1 MLLTYSLDTDAAN
14 GTAVVNADGSFS
26 YTPDL
31 NTNGPDSFTY
41 TVSDGNGASNTYTV
55 NVNVAAVNDAPDDS
69 GSTTPDPE
77 LFEDPETDDE
87 QDPDVEVPTS
97 EEPATDPVIED
108 EQAPPVEE
116 PMMPQGSA
124 DADDQL
130 VHIEDSEIKEN
141 EEIIYLTDEM
151 DTDIRTEERE
161 DDHSLLYFDNDL
173 YKNLI
178 PSKYMAINYT
188 AADGPILKSGDNLS
202 ILDFDSD
209 DPKQIDVNGDY
220 DLHRQE
226 IDESFDTELK
236 SQAIKAKIVTISAAS
251 FAAGFVSYLL
261 RAGSFV
267 SSLMSSLP
275 LWRGFDPI
283 AIFSGDKKKQKDRNK
298 IPNKNEPKSE
308 TLFDGEAE

>member
-1 MLLTYSLDTDAAN
+1 
-14 GTAVVNADGSFS
+14 
-26 YTPDL
+26 
-31 NTNGPDSFTY
+31 
-41 TVSDGNGASNTYTV
+41 
-55 NVNVAAVNDAPDDS
+55 
-69 GSTTPDPE
+69 
-77 LFEDPETDDE
+77 
-87 QDPDVEVPTS
+87 
-97 EEPATDPVIED
+97 
-108 EQAPPVEE
+108 
-116 PMMPQGSA
+116 MPQGSA

-226 IDESFDTELK
+226 IDESFDTELR
-236 SQAIKAKIVTISAAS
+236 SQAVKANIVTISAAS